1 MKILINSG
9 LAEES
14 LRLSD
19 NKPSCL
25 MLTRYLRSFKGG
37 AQADLLQLIVFK

>member
-9 LAEES
+9 LAEQS
-14 LRLSD
+14 LRLPD
-19 NKPSCL
+19 DKPSCL
-25 MLTRYLRSFKGG
+25 ILTRYLRALKGG